1 MLITRIRPQILC
13 AAAASNAIA
22 QIATAPATRAIALAS
37 LAVAKA
43 AQTAIVAVQMPSAKR
58 AAIATIVVVQMPSAK
73 RAVIAAIVIAMVAQ
87 GLAIAK
93 LVDANRRD
101 LRLQSSWDEQ
111 IDALICS
118 PC

>member
-1 MLITRIRPQILC
+1 VLITRIRPQILC

-58 AAIATIVVVQMPSAK
+58 AVIAT
-73 RAVIAAIVIAMVAQ
+73 IVIAMVAQ

>member
-1 MLITRIRPQILC
+1 VLITRIRPQILC

-58 AAIATIVVVQMPSAK
+58 AVIAT
-73 RAVIAAIVIAMVAQ
+73 IVIAMVAR

>member
-1 MLITRIRPQILC
+1 
-13 AAAASNAIA
+13 
-22 QIATAPATRAIALAS
+22 
-37 LAVAKA
+37 
-43 AQTAIVAVQMPSAKR
+43 
-58 AAIATIVVVQMPSAK
+58 MPSAK